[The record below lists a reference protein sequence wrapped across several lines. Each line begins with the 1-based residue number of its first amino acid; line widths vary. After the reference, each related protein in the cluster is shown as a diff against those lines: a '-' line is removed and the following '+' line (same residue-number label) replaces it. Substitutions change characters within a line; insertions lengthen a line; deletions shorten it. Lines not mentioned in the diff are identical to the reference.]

1 MADFYCNID
10 TGSDSN
16 AGTQLAPFK
25 TFQKGIQSV
34 AAGDTLYMA
43 ASLTPYAWFSTT
55 IPTGVSIIGDVKPN
69 PVSGMAVII
78 DGGGAARWFYY
89 QGSITWQNVWIRNA
103 SSANCIIYTNRS
115 TTGLIVQNYTDC
127 IISDLSGTWGTAA
140 RGGILAGGQSVASYA
155 ATSITY
161 NLTNCLIFN
170 IEATSIDGY
179 GALFVHGTGTQFYV
193 NLTSCTWY
201 KPVSSRKQLGAI
213 VADYLFLVSTVTLKN
228 CTLVNSSDYNL
239 MIHGVFGGGLAS
251 PSNCTLDGCTYTY
264 INTTNATITNS
275 TNADAQFL
283 DTGANDFRLKPT
295 SPAIDRGVI
304 V

>member
-1 MADFYCNID
+1 MANIYCNID

-43 ASLTPYAWFSTT
+43 ASLTPYVWFSAT

-78 DGGGAARWFYY
+78 NGGGAARSFYY

-103 SSANCIIYTNRS
+103 SNASYIIYTNRS

-140 RGGILAGGQSVASYA
+140 RSGILAGGGSVASYA

-179 GALFVHGTGTQFYV
+179 GALFVHGNGTQFYV

-201 KPVSSRKQLGAI
+201 KPVSSRKKLGAI
-213 VADYLFLVSTVTLKN
+213 VADYASSVSTVTLKN

-239 MIHGVFGGGLAS
+239 IIYGVYSSGTAN

-283 DTGANDFRLKPT
+283 DTGVNDFRLKPT